1 MKQVWRYACLAIGTL
16 SLVLGVIGVFVPMW
30 PTTPFLLLTAAC
42 YIRSSERLYRWL
54 IEHRHL
60 GRYVRD
66 YMSGN
71 GIPLRAK
78 RVSLALMWL
87 TSQASWIIVMSRRG
101 VQTWTVAYAV
111 LLFVVAVGVHYYI
124 GFRIPTRREE
134 PDSEAE
140 RASARAEAEEA
151 SA

>member
-1 MKQVWRYACLAIGTL
+1 MKQVWRYACLAVGTV
-16 SLVLGVIGVFVPMW
+16 SLVLGIVGVFLPMW

-42 YIRSSERLYRWL
+42 YIRSSDRLYRWL

-66 YMSGN
+66 YMSGK

-78 RVSLALMWL
+78 RVSLSLIWL
-87 TSQASWIIVMSRRG
+87 SSQAYWIIVMNRRG

-124 GFRIPTRREE
+124 GFRIPTRRDESGVE
-134 PDSEAE
+134 TA
-140 RASARAEAEEA
+140 RTSARTEAEEP